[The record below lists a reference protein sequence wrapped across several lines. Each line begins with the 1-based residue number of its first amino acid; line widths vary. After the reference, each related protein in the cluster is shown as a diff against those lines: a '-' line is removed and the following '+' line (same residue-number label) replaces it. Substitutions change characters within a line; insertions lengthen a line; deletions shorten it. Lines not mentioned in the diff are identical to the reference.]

1 MFDGFFISYLAQING
16 FKEACRPFVGLDGT
30 FLKAEVRGVLLSVA
44 SRDVN
49 NQMFPIE

>member
-1 MFDGFFISYLAQING
+1 MGLKRHVDLFF
-16 FKEACRPFVGLDGT
+16 GLDGT